1 MWYAKP
7 SGGYSITSD
16 EAKANMFE
24 CKNNLESEWTIFAIA
39 GALGNIANES
49 AFNPWRWQNDTV
61 NYSAGYGLVQFTP
74 ASGYI
79 NGFPNQANL
88 STTSVTS
95 GASPNDGSSQCA
107 VLINDSMGKWTNRAS
122 YNSWYDLSNFA
133 NFSSFKSV
141 NNLYDATMAF
151 LYNYEGNAVVLSRDE
166 ALQRA
171 DFQIRYDSASTC
183 YEILTGTEPPDP
195 PVPPIPP
202 VPSRTIENN
211 LMKKYIK
218 YGFFF

>member
-7 SGGYSITSD
+7 SGGYETTSD

-24 CKNNLESEWTIFAIA
+24 FKDSLISDWTIYAIA

-49 AFNPWRWQNDTV
+49 AFNPWRWQSDTV
-61 NYSAGYGLVQFTP
+61 NYNAGYGLVQFTP

-79 NGFPNQANL
+79 NNYTNYANL
-88 STTSVTS
+88 STSEITA
-95 GASPNDGSSQCA
+95 GARPEDGACQCD
-107 VLINDSMGKWTNRAS
+107 VLRNDSMGKWTDRSS
-122 YNSWYDLSNFA
+122 YNLWYDLSNYDT
-133 NFSSFKSV
+133 FSAFKSV

-166 ALQRA
+166 ARQRA
-171 DFQIRYDSASTC
+171 DFAIRYASASTC
-183 YEILTGTEPPDP
+183 YEIITGSPPGP
-195 PVPPIPP
+195 GP
-202 VPSRTIENN
+202 VPSRTIENT

-218 YGFFF
+218 YGIWF